1 MALQSHH
8 VIGPDSNYLRMIGG
22 RVINLSNH
30 KRGTSDID
38 S

>member
-8 VIGPDSNYLRMIGG
+8 VIGPDSNYLRMIDGHM
-22 RVINLSNH
+22 INLSNH
-30 KRGTSDID
+30 KHGTSDIE